1 VGCTGLRGE
10 VKKERKKRTGLENNL
25 AVDWLFIYASP
36 NNASNQQ
43 VTISVIIKE
52 YACRSIHLIQDNGN
66 LTNLLDSMF
75 RQQAATDY
83 FPLFEK

>member
-1 VGCTGLRGE
+1 LHWAERRGE
-10 VKKERKKRTGLENNL
+10 ERKQERKKRTGLENNL

-43 VTISVIIKE
+43 VTISVISKE

-66 LTNLLDSMF
+66 LTTSLLDSMV
-75 RQQAATDY
+75 APASS
-83 FPLFEK
+83 PN